1 MKTAT
6 LALAMCL
13 CATAQAQ
20 TTTCQPRDNRVG
32 IFANVSASGIASR
45 ATPVT
50 ACSVVSA
57 LESVDSNTVFLAE
70 TSTGDAE
77 MRIFYVNEPQY
88 PNASFAY
95 TAKPFP
101 ERIVDNWQASMSKA
115 DASIMTSLLRSPAR
129 PTDAAAVLTSDP
141 MAYSVIF
148 AGTFWSVSVYQ
159 YRFAVCA
166 SGYPKE
172 GQAPTSVSITNLGP
186 SKNGQCYAKSES
198 FFEK

>member
-1 MKTAT
+1 MKRAT
-6 LALAMCL
+6 FALAMCL
-13 CATAQAQ
+13 CAAVQAQ
-20 TTTCQPRDNRVG
+20 TTACQPRDNRVG
-32 IFANVSASGIASR
+32 IFANVSASGVASR
-45 ATPVT
+45 AAPVT

-57 LESVDSNTVFLAE
+57 LESVDSNTVFFAE

-101 ERIVDNWQASMSKA
+101 ERIVDDWQKSMTTA
-115 DASIMTSLLRSPAR
+115 DASTMTSQLRAPAR
-129 PTDAAAVLTSDP
+129 PTDAAAILTSDP

-148 AGTFWSVSVYQ
+148 AGTFWTVSVLQ

-172 GQAPTSVSITNLGP
+172 GQAHTSVSITNLGP
-186 SKNGQCYAKSES
+186 SKGGQCYAKAES
-198 FFEK
+198 YFEK